1 MAWERIPIPGGST
14 SSPLPGARGSYL
26 MWFEPPLVEGSGRY
40 VHFSW
45 RADSYCVRDFVK
57 GKQTRD
63 LDDLTAEDLWNAA
76 KDRISCTG
84 QLYVRVENVE
94 FWRKKLTDLSEARR
108 PLMGLGVKRP
118 VGTSEPAGEWASGQS
133 SLRGQHS
140 STKEQPDLASPHTI
154 HREPVRNGSGLYREF
169 IGIWVDGIGFE
180 IIERTVGCSARY
192 RGEPL
197 LWVYPRYFQVAP
209 EGKGN
214 VHHDDVRL
222 LMDRHFPEIHKGR
235 ISFSSEYFTWDRFQN
250 FVGDVK
256 NTIPAIRERLG
267 DLEDLQIA
275 EQRLIDIRAGKSQ
288 TVPLEEVMKSYG
300 MDDRS

>member
-1 MAWERIPIPGGST
+1 MSWERIPIPGGSA

-26 MWFEPPLVEGSGRY
+26 LLFEPPFVEGSSRF

-45 RADSYCVRDFVK
+45 RGDSYCVRDYVK
-57 GKQTRD
+57 GMQTRN

-84 QLYVRVENVE
+84 KLYVRVENVE
-94 FWRKKLTDLSEARR
+94 FWRNKLTDLSEARR
-108 PLMGLGVKRP
+108 APLDLEVKRP
-118 VGTSEPAGEWASGQS
+118 VGTSKQTGERTSGQS
-133 SLRGQHS
+133 SWGGQQS
-140 STKEQPDLASPHTI
+140 STEEQPESESPYTI
-154 HREPVRNGSGLYREF
+154 HREHVRNGSGLYRDF
-169 IGIWVDGIGFE
+169 IGIWADGIGFE
-180 IIERTVGCSARY
+180 IIERTVGCSARF

-214 VHHDDVRL
+214 AHHDEVRH
-222 LMDRHFPEIHKGR
+222 LMDRHFPEVHKGR
-235 ISFSSEYFTWDRFQN
+235 LSFSSAHFTWDRFQD
-250 FVGDVK
+250 FVGNVK

-275 EQRLIDIRAGKSQ
+275 EQRMIDIRAGKFQ
-288 TVPLEEVMKSYG
+288 TVPLEKVMKSYG
-300 MDDRS
+300 LDDRS